1 MLREKLARMGEILL
15 EHYDQDQ
22 HWLIYCDTELMLD
35 KAKEIIRNV
44 GQNPYIYHSKMSS
57 FDQKKTLEAF
67 ERDGGILLAI
77 KCLDEG
83 VNINKISHGII
94 LSSTT
99 NPREFIQR
107 RGRLLRKSPGKIR
120 ATIFD
125 TFALPNSLD
134 SDMGFIL
141 NEILRA
147 RELAETSVN
156 KSINTAILDGI
167 IRDYSIC
174 DDERLEKEGY

>member
-1 MLREKLARMGEILL
+1 
-15 EHYDQDQ
+15 
-22 HWLIYCDTELMLD
+22 
-35 KAKEIIRNV
+35 
-44 GQNPYIYHSKMSS
+44 MSS

-120 ATIFD
+120 AIIFD

-134 SDMGFIL
+134 SNMGFIL

-174 DDERLEKEGY
+174 DDERLEREGD